1 MRYFKFLLILLSL
14 AVPVAVQADTAGIPA
29 SATWY
34 FHADFDAMRGGKA
47 SRSVYDWLN
56 GEVFEE
62 IRAETG
68 IDFNKEASQITA
80 FADAGNGPVIVVD
93 GNISQVTRDK
103 IVALAAAA
111 SEGDLQTLKSSG
123 KAYYF
128 FNGGGK
134 KVSTD
139 DDEKVEGSGD
149 ALDFN
154 GHHDFD
160 MGSLDEAAYF
170 SVALKNKVLVTN
182 SEEQMKSLLASN
194 GKIEVAQQDKAALF
208 VLRAERNLIQ
218 AGVNTTD
225 MQSNGDWD
233 SNILRNT
240 KQVAVLL
247 ADLGEKLGF
256 EAQLM
261 TAEAEMA
268 SALASIVRGLISLQ
282 VFNNELDPEVSAV
295 LQTAKV
301 DVADNVLKL
310 SLALDPATVVSALE
324 N

>member
-1 MRYFKFLLILLSL
+1 MRYLKFLIILAAL
-14 AVPVAVQADTAGIPA
+14 AVPGLAQADTAGIPA

-47 SRSVYDWLN
+47 SRGVYDWLN
-56 GEVFEE
+56 AEVFEE
-62 IRAETG
+62 IRGETG
-68 IDFNKEASQITA
+68 IDFNKEARQLTA
-80 FADAGNGPVIVVD
+80 FADAGSGPVIVID
-93 GNISQVTRDK
+93 GNVSQETRDK

-128 FNGGGK
+128 FNGGGAK
-134 KVSTD
+134 RADGDEDSDEWRSHD
-139 DDEKVEGSGD
+139 D
-149 ALDFN
+149 
-154 GHHDFD
+154 HDFD
-160 MGSLDEAAYF
+160 MGSLDEEAYI

-182 SEEQMKSLLASN
+182 SEEQMKSLLASD
-194 GKIEVAQQDKAALF
+194 GKIDAAKNDKGALF

-218 AGVNTTD
+218 AGVNATE
-225 MQSNGDWD
+225 MQAESDWD

-261 TAEAEMA
+261 TTQAEMA
-268 SALASIVRGLISLQ
+268 DSIASIVRGLISLQ
-282 VFNNELDPEVSAV
+282 AFNDELDPELSAV

-310 SLALDPATVVSALE
+310 SLALDPETVVSALE
-324 N
+324 D

>member
-1 MRYFKFLLILLSL
+1 MRYFKFLIILAVL
-14 AVPVAVQADTAGIPA
+14 AVPAMAQADTAGIPA

-56 GEVFEE
+56 AEVFEE
-62 IRAETG
+62 IRGETG
-68 IDFNKEASQITA
+68 IDFNKEARQITA
-80 FADAGNGPVIVVD
+80 FADAGAGPVIVVD
-93 GNISQVTRDK
+93 GNVSQETRDK

-128 FNGGGK
+128 FNGNGAK
-134 KVSTD
+134 SAV
-139 DDEKVEGSGD
+139 DDEES
-149 ALDFN
+149 AA
-154 GHHDFD
+154 HEHDFD
-160 MGSLDEAAYF
+160 MGSLDEQAYI
-170 SVALKNKVLVTN
+170 SVAIENKVLITN
-182 SEEQMKSLLASN
+182 SEAQMKSLLANN
-194 GKIEVAQQDKAALF
+194 GKVNAVDKDKGALF

-218 AGVNTTD
+218 AGVNTTE

-261 TAEAEMA
+261 TTEAEMA
-268 SALASIVRGLISLQ
+268 SSIASIVRGLISLQ
-282 VFNNELDPEVSAV
+282 AFNEDMDPEVSAM

-310 SLALDPATVVSALE
+310 SIALDPEIVVAALE
-324 N
+324 D

>member
-1 MRYFKFLLILLSL
+1 MRYLKILIILAAL
-14 AVPVAVQADTAGIPA
+14 AVPSMAQADTAGIPA

-47 SRSVYDWLN
+47 SRGVYDWLN
-56 GEVFEE
+56 AEVFEE
-62 IRAETG
+62 IRGETG
-68 IDFNKEASQITA
+68 IDFNKEARQLTA
-80 FADAGNGPVIVVD
+80 FADAGSGPVIVFD
-93 GNISQVTRDK
+93 GNVSQETRDK

-111 SEGDLQTLKSSG
+111 SEGDLQTLKSAG

-128 FNGGGK
+128 FNGGGVK
-134 KVSTD
+134 RAD
-139 DDEKVEGSGD
+139 DDEGSDERRSHGD
-149 ALDFN
+149 HQFE
-154 GHHDFD
+154 
-160 MGSLDEAAYF
+160 MGSLDEEAYI
-170 SVALKNKVLVTN
+170 SVAIKNKVLVTN
-182 SEEQMKSLLASN
+182 SEEQMKSLLASG
-194 GKIEVAQQDKAALF
+194 GKIDTTQKDKGALF

-218 AGVNTTD
+218 AGVNATE
-225 MQSNGDWD
+225 MQSESDWD

-261 TAEAEMA
+261 TTEAEMA
-268 SALASIVRGLISLQ
+268 SSIASIVRGLISLQ
-282 VFNNELDPEVSAV
+282 AFNDELDPEFSAM

-310 SLALDPATVVSALE
+310 SLALDPDTVVSALE
-324 N
+324 D